1 MKLFFLIIFLTI
13 TVSCTTDKSENST
26 DIINSITPTLSEQIL
41 DFPTINDSN
50 EFIDALRLAFNLEVD
65 ESNFQK
71 ENQKITTYT
80 KVEVNG
86 GEDDYFFIEYDYGN
100 GCQAAYPWK
109 YQLLLNKNGEP
120 IQSLAATRYEFVE
133 IFKNEKPFLLTL
145 TSTAKGNGSHQI
157 YKISADTLENVFDGN
172 NFKTYDANEDDF
184 IFEPYELN
192 IKFIDISEDGLN
204 DFIFSGQKIIV
215 DESILY
221 IENLEK
227 KTPVK
232 YEFIFNKKS
241 GRFVKKT

>member
-1 MKLFFLIIFLTI
+1 MKPLILISVFIFI
-13 TVSCTTDKSENST
+13 IIGCNNSKGKTVGNNS
-26 DIINSITPTLSEQIL
+26 DSIKELISIFPIIK
-41 DFPTINDSN
+41 DSN
-50 EFIDALRLAFNLEVD
+50 KFINVLRQSFDLEVD

-71 ENQKITTYT
+71 ENQKITTYK
-80 KVEVNG
+80 KVEING
-86 GEDDYFFIEYDYGN
+86 DENEYFFIEYDYIQ

-109 YQLLLNKNGEP
+109 YQLLLNKDGKP
-120 IQSLAATRYEFVE
+120 IQSFSAIRYEFVE
-133 IFKNEKPFLLTL
+133 IFKDENPFLLTV

-192 IKFIDISEDGLN
+192 IKFIDINEDGFN
-204 DFIFSGQKIIV
+204 DFIFSGQKMIV

-232 YEFIFNKKS
+232 YEFIFNKQS